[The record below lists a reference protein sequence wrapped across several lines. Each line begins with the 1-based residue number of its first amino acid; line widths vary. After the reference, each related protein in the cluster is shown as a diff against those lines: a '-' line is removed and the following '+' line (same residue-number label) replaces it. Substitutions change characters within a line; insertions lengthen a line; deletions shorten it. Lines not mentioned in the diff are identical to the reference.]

1 MFIPH
6 NCMFITYK
14 RSAKLNTLSLIL
26 SSKVRAEI
34 FRIFFN
40 INDEEIHLREIE
52 RKTGF
57 AIGTV
62 RQETTKLVKIGL
74 LNKRKDG
81 NRTYYIANRA
91 HPLFQ
96 EIHNI
101 VIKTVGLVDIF
112 RIALENQGVQYSFI
126 FGSIAKGIEK
136 PDSDIDL
143 FVIGN
148 IGLRKISKLLKNCS
162 EKLGRE
168 INIVSMNKEEF
179 VKRETNKEHFVSN
192 VMESPKIMIIG
203 NEDGLTRLG
212 K

>member
-1 MFIPH
+1 M
-6 NCMFITYK
+6 
-14 RSAKLNTLSLIL
+14 STLSLIL

-34 FRIFFN
+34 FRIFFSIDN
-40 INDEEIHLREIE
+40 KEIHLREIE

-96 EIHNI
+96 EIHKI
-101 VIKTVGLVDIF
+101 VIKTVGLGDIF
-112 RIALENQGVQYSFI
+112 KVALENVDIQFSFI
-126 FGSIAKGIEK
+126 FGSIANGLEK
-136 PDSDIDL
+136 PESDIDL

-148 IGLRKISKLLKNCS
+148 LGLRKISKLLKNCS
-162 EKLGRE
+162 EKLSRE
-168 INIVSMNKEEF
+168 INTVTMNEEEF
-179 VKRETNKEHFVSN
+179 IERKNKNDHFVSQ
-192 VMESPKIMIIG
+192 VIESPKIMIIG
-203 NEDGLTRLG
+203 TKDELERLDLLHNRF
-212 K
+212 